1 MVLGQD
7 LQGLLLVAVADEPP
21 GRFGKEPDPDSLQ
34 NGGEGLEDAGDAPGP
49 GAVEAKGA
57 KGDPGRD
64 DRPATILSVGE
75 GGRCRAMAGVGELS
89 LLFGW

>member
-1 MVLGQD
+1 
-7 LQGLLLVAVADEPP
+7 
-21 GRFGKEPDPDSLQ
+21 
-34 NGGEGLEDAGDAPGP
+34 
-49 GAVEAKGA
+49 VEAKGA